1 MFFKKKAQTDEIFI
15 QNILAGGKTAQ
26 LAEKKLF
33 NQFTG
38 LIVKG
43 QREHELSKDEA
54 YDAYAEAVLTVFQ
67 HIRSKK
73 FKGKSSLKTYLN
85 RIFNNKCIDL
95 FRKKTTNKSR
105 VHYWTDDLT
114 AISNHQA
121 HQNVQ
126 KYLEDQELI
135 TQLEKSLQKL
145 GKVCKQIILEY
156 AYGFSFEEI
165 AARLNPPFKNGTTV
179 KSKKSQC
186 MKKLKVVL

>member
-1 MFFKKKAQTDEIFI
+1 MFFKTQKQTDENFI
-15 QNILAGGKTAQ
+15 ETILAGGKAAQ

-43 QREHELSKDEA
+43 QREYQLSKEEA
-54 YDAYAEAVLTVFQ
+54 YDAYSEAIITVFQ
-67 HIRSKK
+67 HIKTKK
-73 FKGKSSLKTYLN
+73 FKGNSSLKTYLN
-85 RIFNNKCIDL
+85 RIFKNKCIDF
-95 FRKKTTNKSR
+95 FRKKTTTKSR
-105 VHYWTDDLT
+105 VHQWTDDLT
-114 AISNHQA
+114 VIANHQA
-121 HQNVQ
+121 RQNIQ

-135 TQLEKSLQKL
+135 SQLEKSLQQL
-145 GKVCKQIILEY
+145 GAVCKQIILEY

-186 MKKLKVVL
+186 MKKLKVIL